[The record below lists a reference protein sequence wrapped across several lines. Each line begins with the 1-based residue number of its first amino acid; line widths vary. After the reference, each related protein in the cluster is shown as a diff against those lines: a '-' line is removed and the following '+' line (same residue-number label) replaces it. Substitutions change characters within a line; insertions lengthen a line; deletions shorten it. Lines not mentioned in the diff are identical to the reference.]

1 MSFHDLELPERRL
14 IARRGTA
21 FFAQRLAEL
30 SDDDLEAGSL
40 LDGWT
45 RKHLVAHVGYNA
57 AALCRLMDWAA
68 TGVETPMYPSAEH
81 RAQEIKD
88 GATLSAA
95 ALRNLFDHTVAR
107 LDEKWRH
114 LPESRWAAPVRT
126 AQGRTV
132 PASETV
138 WMRTREVWIH
148 AVDLD
153 NGAQFDDFPDVVLES
168 LLADIVEAWR
178 RKGLGADLALEVTG
192 AQPIAVGGAA
202 DRTVRGPLPAMVR
215 WAAGRGAI
223 GVTSDRRHLDASA
236 VAVTSRKLMARRR
249 SRIARVRDCTP
260 NSGRGRW
267 VRATVERQIR
277 FLRGGA

>member
-1 MSFHDLELPERRL
+1 MRFHDLDLSERRL

-21 FFAQRLAEL
+21 LFAQRLAEL

-68 TGVETPMYPSAEH
+68 TGVETPMYPSADH
-81 RAQEIKD
+81 RDREIKE

-114 LPESRWAAPVRT
+114 LPEKRWAAPVRT

-153 NGAQFDDFPDVVLES
+153 NGAHFGDFPGVVLES
-168 LLADIVEAWR
+168 LLADIIEAWR
-178 RKGLGADLALEVTG
+178 RKGLGADLVLEVTG
-192 AQPIAVGGAA
+192 AEPVAVGDGGGFP
-202 DRTVRGPLPAMVR
+202 VRGPLPALVR
-215 WAAGRGAI
+215 WAAGRGA
-223 GVTSDRRHLDASA
+223 VDVSSDGEGPLA
-236 VAVTSRKLMARRR
+236 
-249 SRIARVRDCTP
+249 P
-260 NSGRGRW
+260 RW
-267 VRATVERQIR
+267 
-277 FLRGGA
+277 L

>member
-1 MSFHDLELPERRL
+1 MSFHDLDLSERRL

-21 FFAQRLAEL
+21 LFAQRLAEL

-57 AALCRLMDWAA
+57 AALCRLMVWAA
-68 TGVETPMYPSAEH
+68 TGVETPMYPSADH
-81 RAQEIKD
+81 RDREIKE

-107 LDEKWRH
+107 LDKKWRH

-153 NGAQFDDFPDVVLES
+153 NGAHFGDFPDVVLES
-168 LLADIVEAWR
+168 LLADIIEAWR
-178 RKGLGADLALEVTG
+178 RKGLGADLVLEVTG
-192 AQPIAVGGAA
+192 AEPVAVGDGGGLP
-202 DRTVRGPLPAMVR
+202 VRGPLPALVR
-215 WAAGRGAI
+215 WAAGRGA
-223 GVTSDRRHLDASA
+223 VDVSSDGEVPLA
-236 VAVTSRKLMARRR
+236 
-249 SRIARVRDCTP
+249 P
-260 NSGRGRW
+260 RW
-267 VRATVERQIR
+267 
-277 FLRGGA
+277 L

>member
-1 MSFHDLELPERRL
+1 MTMTG
-14 IARRGTA
+14 GTGTCA
-21 FFAQRLAEL
+21 VTFNQ
-30 SDDDLEAGSL
+30 AGS
-40 LDGWT
+40 
-45 RKHLVAHVGYNA
+45 VGYNA

-81 RAQEIKD
+81 RDCEIKE

-126 AQGRTV
+126 AQSRTV
-132 PASETV
+132 PASETM

-153 NGAQFDDFPDVVLES
+153 NGAQFSDVPGVVLES

-178 RKGLGADLALEVTG
+178 RKELGADLVLEVTG
-192 AQPIAVGGAA
+192 AEPIALGGTA
-202 DRTVRGPLPAMVR
+202 DRTVRG
-215 WAAGRGAI
+215 I
-223 GVTSDRRHLDASA
+223 GDLCGERLGEDDVHMIARLNETGDSLDAVNLDRVLYHA
-236 VAVTSRKLMARRR
+236 VRNLD
-249 SRIARVRDCTP
+249 ARVWTHVARSEV
-260 NSGRGRW
+260 NQLM
-267 VRATVERQIR
+267 RQISR
-277 FLRGGA
+277 CHVLRTAR

>member
-1 MSFHDLELPERRL
+1 MGFHDLDLSERRL

-30 SDDDLEAGSL
+30 SDDDLQADSL

-81 RAQEIKD
+81 RDREIKE

-114 LPESRWAAPVRT
+114 LPESRWAALVRT

-132 PASETV
+132 PASETM

-153 NGAQFDDFPDVVLES
+153 NGAQFSDFPNVVLES
-168 LLADIVEAWR
+168 LLADIVDVWR
-178 RKGLGADLALEVTG
+178 RKGAGADLRIEVAG
-192 AQPIAVGGAA
+192 ATPVTVGNAVNTQ
-202 DRTVRGPLPAMVR
+202 TVRGPLPAVVR
-215 WAAGRGAI
+215 WAAGRGAV
-223 GVTSDRRHLDASA
+223 GVSSDGGIPTSPPWL
-236 VAVTSRKLMARRR
+236 
-249 SRIARVRDCTP
+249 
-260 NSGRGRW
+260 
-267 VRATVERQIR
+267 
-277 FLRGGA
+277 

>member
-1 MSFHDLELPERRL
+1 MSFHDLELSERQL

-21 FFAQRLAEL
+21 LFAQRLAEL
-30 SDDDLEAGSL
+30 SDDELESGSL

-81 RAQEIKD
+81 RDREIKE
-88 GATLSAA
+88 GAMLSAA

-114 LPESRWAAPVRT
+114 LPGSRWAAPVRT

-132 PASETV
+132 PASETL

-153 NGAQFDDFPDVVLES
+153 NGGRLLDFPHIVLEA
-168 LLADIVEAWR
+168 LLTDIVETWR
-178 RKGLGADLALEVTG
+178 RKRRGRDLMIEVTG
-192 AQPIAVGGAA
+192 AAPVIVG
-202 DRTVRGPLPAMVR
+202 DRVIDPRVVRGPL
-215 WAAGRGAI
+215 AG
-223 GVTSDRRHLDASA
+223 VPPPPPWL
-236 VAVTSRKLMARRR
+236 
-249 SRIARVRDCTP
+249 
-260 NSGRGRW
+260 
-267 VRATVERQIR
+267 
-277 FLRGGA
+277 